1 MPAVYSLPWT
11 YYCALSQRE
20 LGSGLAAEG
29 EVGDEETVRVTAA
42 VAAAAVGVAVHF
54 LCASAPL

>member
-1 MPAVYSLPWT
+1 M
-11 YYCALSQRE
+11 SQRE